1 MFHLM
6 LHIVTL
12 LSIQLLSLGKI
23 TSNQI
28 GVVIFMSN
36 SNKNFDR
43 KLVKFIKR
51 LKSIIRESRGLYR
64 AQQIIRNNK
73 NDDTFYNETIKLLV
87 CIQV

>member
-12 LSIQLLSLGKI
+12 LSIQLLPLGKI

-51 LKSIIRESRGLYR
+51 LKSIIRESRGLYIELNKFSE
-64 AQQIIRNNK
+64 IIKMMIRFIMK
-73 NDDTFYNETIKLLV
+73 P
-87 CIQV
+87 